1 MPIARAAAAAVPRGR
16 GIPALAALVVAFG
29 AFFPNPARAIDDRAD
44 VEPNALP
51 DPGRHVAWKL
61 TAGRYL
67 QPGAAA
73 GTDLNLRG
81 SDDDETFWI
90 GVYHDAAGFDQ
101 GRAGYER
108 QVAVPFGRVI
118 GSLQVASG
126 GFVGGSVT
134 LEARVP
140 GVAPLVGLVGIGR
153 TNLRPYVNLN
163 FDPNDSIL
171 LGAGWRIDPATQ
183 LTAYHLWDDRLGTG
197 QRVTHLVLRR
207 AFTGREAVSVDLF
220 RRDGRAE
227 PDAPRYV
234 GTGVA
239 LTWSHRD
246 WFVRVARDPH
256 ATFTEATTTRLALG
270 AHF

>member
-1 MPIARAAAAAVPRGR
+1 MGPAVRAAPPAATRGR
-16 GIPALAALVVAFG
+16 GALAVVALVAAFG
-29 AFFPNPARAIDDRAD
+29 ATPARAIDDRAD
-44 VEPNALP
+44 VEPNAVP
-51 DPGRHVAWKL
+51 DPGRHFAWKL

-81 SDDDETFWI
+81 SDDDDTFWI
-90 GVYHDAAGFDQ
+90 GHYHAGDGFDQ
-101 GRAGYER
+101 ARAGYER
-108 QVAVPFGRVI
+108 QVVVPFGRVI

-140 GVAPLVGLVGIGR
+140 GVAPLVGLVGFGR

-207 AFTGREAVSVDLF
+207 AFAGREAVSVDLF

-239 LTWSHRD
+239 LTWSHRAG
-246 WFVRVARDPH
+246 FVRVARDPH
-256 ATFTEATTTRLALG
+256 ANFTEATTTRLALG